1 MWLKSI
7 HIRRFLCYILFTINN
22 KNVKSMTFKNVS
34 NYVKKTVSHT
44 EIDSSGVFSNWTV
57 RLFTNYLLVTI
68 SMLSKFIMYD
78 FWH

>member
-1 MWLKSI
+1 
-7 HIRRFLCYILFTINN
+7 
-22 KNVKSMTFKNVS
+22 MTFKNVS

-78 FWH
+78 F